1 MRLDESKV
9 VMQVGSPPC
18 GGLLFGLHD
27 AGSSHNRLILAI
39 LSPHKATDTRS
50 LQPPYDSIQTYLYPP
65 MPNNLCLPL
74 GLEAAAFWIS
84 GEKILFNRVL
94 NLHENISHYYMIKIK
109 NFLPKISILKQ
120 GLIDKQNK
128 PIRSQILYMQRN
140 TVFMEN
146 C

>member
-1 MRLDESKV
+1 
-9 VMQVGSPPC
+9 MQVGSPPC
-18 GGLLFGLHD
+18 GGLLFGLQD
-27 AGSSHNRLILAI
+27 ACSSHNRLILAI

-50 LQPPYDSIQTYLYPP
+50 LQPPYDSIQTYLDPQCPTSCVYHWDWK
-65 MPNNLCLPL
+65 LQRFEFL
-74 GLEAAAFWIS
+74 

-94 NLHENISHYYMIKIK
+94 NLHENISHYYIIKIK

-128 PIRSQILYMQRN
+128 PISSQILYMQRN

-146 C
+146 R